1 MRTGL
6 LFISLSLL
14 WGSLSATSAR
24 MEADRQTLPVGDIV
38 SLVLTIVDDEKE
50 DVVDIKEPELPGFEI
65 EDRGE
70 STSSSV
76 SIINGKV
83 SSRKERRIT
92 YVLRA
97 QRPGQFTLGP
107 AILVLEKGRE
117 VRSDQVRVT
126 VTGTAPPGS
135 PSTPGAPTVEEPGS
149 TASDAGGE
157 LFAPLSAW
165 EKQTGHFF
173 VRVTVSPA
181 APRHQGE
188 PLIVSYYL
196 FTQKNLISDLSFY
209 RLPSFENAWS
219 EEIDSPRKLSFGRTN
234 IGGTVYDHA
243 LLKRYVI
250 VPEKNAAQ
258 VGATQMILEVM
269 TGSFFDARKRTLSSI
284 ALSLDLTPLP
294 DADRHPGGIVGD
306 LSIAQDRTS
315 MELGKE
321 KPLDTITYTVT
332 GCGDLHHLDL
342 APPPVD
348 GLKLFAPDTT
358 TDQRFDGTRL
368 CGVKTFKFMVKAQ
381 RTGAF
386 EIPAVT
392 LSLYDR
398 DKGWRTVASRSVTV
412 RVGELAAA
420 ADEAKE
426 AKKTVRYELLR
437 ELPAGIA
444 VHDLTPFTARPVFLG
459 LLAVP
464 LSLLAGALLLWAAR
478 SLLRGRREREEFIRR
493 DWERR
498 IGAATDP
505 ATLLNTYY
513 DAVAAVT
520 GVNLRAERARRIE
533 QRIALQIRPFTELA
547 AELQGA
553 VYAGGRSGDIAPLR
567 ERAAALLRTAR
578 RMT

>member
-6 LFISLSLL
+6 LFISLLL
-14 WGSLSATSAR
+14 LGGTLSATAAH
-24 MEADRQTLPVGDIV
+24 MEIDRQSLPVGDIMT
-38 SLVLTIVDDEKE
+38 LILTIVDDEKE
-50 DVVDIKEPELPGFEI
+50 DLVEVKEPELPGFEM

-76 SIINGKV
+76 SIVNGKM
-83 SSRKERRIT
+83 SSRKERRMT

-97 QRPGQFTLGP
+97 RKPGQFTLGP
-107 AILVLEKGRE
+107 ATLVLEKGRE
-117 VRSDQVRVT
+117 VRSNQVRVT
-126 VTGTAPPGS
+126 VTGSGIPA
-135 PSTPGAPTVEEPGS
+135 TPGAPATDEQGPA
-149 TASDAGGE
+149 TADAGDE

-165 EKQTGHFF
+165 EKQTERFF

-219 EEIDSPRKLSFGRTN
+219 EEIESPRKLSFGRTN

-243 LLKRYVI
+243 LLKRYAI
-250 VPEKNAAQ
+250 VPEKGAAQ
-258 VGATQMILEVM
+258 VSATQMILEVM

-284 ALSLDLTPLP
+284 ALSIDLIPLP
-294 DADRHPGGIVGD
+294 DANRHPGGIVGEF
-306 LSIAQDRTS
+306 SITQDRTLL
-315 MELGKE
+315 ELGKE
-321 KPLDTITYTVT
+321 KPLDTVTYTVT

-342 APPPVD
+342 TPPSVD
-348 GLKLFAPDTT
+348 GIKLFAPDTT

-368 CGVKTFKFMVKAQ
+368 CGTKTFKFMVKAL
-381 RTGAF
+381 RAGAF

-398 DKGWRTVASRSVTV
+398 DKGWLAAASRPVTV

-420 ADEAKE
+420 TGEAKE
-426 AKKTVRYELLR
+426 TKKTVRYELLR
-437 ELPAGIA
+437 ELPAGVA
-444 VHDLTPFTARPVFLG
+444 VYDLTPLTARPLFIG

-464 LSLLAGALLLWAAR
+464 LVLLAVALIIWAAR

-505 ATLLNTYY
+505 AALLNTYY

-533 QRIALQIRPFTELA
+533 QRIAQQVRPFTELA
-547 AELQGA
+547 AELQKA
-553 VYAGGRSGDIAPLR
+553 VYAAGRTEDLAPLR
-567 ERAAALLRTAR
+567 ERAAALLRSAR
-578 RMT
+578 RML

>member
-6 LFISLSLL
+6 FFISLLFV
-14 WGSLSATSAR
+14 WTTASATSAQ
-24 MEADRQTLPVGDIV
+24 MEADRQSLPAGDLLTLT
-38 SLVLTIVDDEKE
+38 LTIVDDEKE
-50 DVVDIKEPELPGFEI
+50 DVIEVKEPELPGFEI

-76 SIINGKV
+76 SIINGKM

-92 YVLRA
+92 YALRA
-97 QRPGQFTLGP
+97 RKPGQFTLGP
-107 AILVLEKGRE
+107 ATLVLERGRE
-117 VRSDQVRVT
+117 VRSNQIRVT
-126 VTGTAPPGS
+126 VTGSGTSTAPG
-135 PSTPGAPTVEEPGS
+135 TPATDDTVAATDDG
-149 TASDAGGE
+149 GGE

-165 EKQTGHFF
+165 EKQTERFF

-219 EEIDSPRKLSFGRTN
+219 EEIESPRKLSFGRTN
-234 IGGTVYDHA
+234 IDGTVYDHA

-250 VPEKNAAQ
+250 VPEKNATQ

-284 ALSLDLTPLP
+284 ALSIDLTPLP
-294 DADRHPGGIVGD
+294 DADRHPGGIVGEF
-306 LSIAQDRTS
+306 SISQDRA
-315 MELGKE
+315 MLELGKE
-321 KPLDTITYTVT
+321 KPLDTVTYTVT

-342 APPPVD
+342 TPPSVD
-348 GLKLFAPDTT
+348 GIKLFAPDTT
-358 TDQRFDGTRL
+358 TDQRFDGARL
-368 CGVKTFKFMVKAQ
+368 CGTKTFKFMVKAL
-381 RTGAF
+381 RAGNF

-392 LSLYDR
+392 IPLYDR
-398 DKGWRTVASRSVTV
+398 DKGWQTAASRPVTV

-420 ADEAKE
+420 TDETKE
-426 AKKTVRYELLR
+426 TKKTVRYELLR
-437 ELPAGIA
+437 ELPAGVA
-444 VHDLTPFTARPVFLG
+444 VHDLTPLTTRPLFLG
-459 LLAVP
+459 LIAVP
-464 LSLLAGALLLWAAR
+464 LALLVVALIIWTAR
-478 SLLRGRREREEFIRR
+478 SLLRGRREREDFIRR

-505 ATLLNTYY
+505 ASLLNTYY

-520 GVNLRAERARRIE
+520 GVNLRAERTRRIE
-533 QRIALQIRPFTELA
+533 QRIAEQIRPFTGLA
-547 AELQGA
+547 AEIQAA
-553 VYAGGRSGDIAPLR
+553 VYAGGRAGDIAPLR
-567 ERAAALLRTAR
+567 ERAAALLRAAR
-578 RMT
+578 RML